1 MPFGVNTDE
10 MMKAGGDYWR
20 LISDRPSEFLVSP
33 RNENAPNHP
42 DWNPGEFKYTAPP
55 GLIIHSGKAWEECWG
70 ITVLLCRI
78 HSDHLEMLGAGG
90 KEVLSCFILSEF

>member
-1 MPFGVNTDE
+1 VPHDSLITENGIILSNMPLGVNTDE

-42 DWNPGEFKYTAPP
+42 DWNPGEFQSIPP
-55 GLIIHSGKAWEECWG
+55 LP
-70 ITVLLCRI
+70 V
-78 HSDHLEMLGAGG
+78 
-90 KEVLSCFILSEF
+90 